1 MKDYVLPLLI
11 LAAVLGFL
19 ASIIGKQECLGDAL
33 MTLYMP
39 RIPWFR

>member
-19 ASIIGKQECLGDAL
+19 ASIILARKCHHSCDDIRRDPVCE
-33 MTLYMP
+33 
-39 RIPWFR
+39 

>member
-19 ASIIGKQECLGDAL
+19 ASIIGKQRSS
-33 MTLYMP
+33 M
-39 RIPWFR
+39 